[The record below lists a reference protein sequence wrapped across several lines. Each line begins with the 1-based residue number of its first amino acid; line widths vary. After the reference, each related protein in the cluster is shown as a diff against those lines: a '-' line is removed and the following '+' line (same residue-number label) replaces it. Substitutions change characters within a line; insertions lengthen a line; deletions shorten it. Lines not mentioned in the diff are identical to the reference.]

1 MASKIDE
8 TPLYTPVQL
17 VFKLHET
24 RSIPTVVFFIRLSL
38 FKSLHSFL
46 EIDWVIR
53 IVVPQSDEHHLLVY
67 NIRNIIAVYIV
78 I

>member
-38 FKSLHSFL
+38 FQFRLFKAFNN
-46 EIDWVIR
+46 I
-53 IVVPQSDEHHLLVY
+53 LL
-67 NIRNIIAVYIV
+67 IINNTDGI